1 MIVFEM
7 WGKPQGKARART
19 FYNHRLGRSQSVT
32 PTNTVLYENYIK
44 ECYKATESSE
54 FWFDKE
60 PLAMKIV
67 ALFEIPKS
75 FTKKQRADIENG
87 LLYPTKK
94 PDADNIAKVVCD
106 ALNDVAYKDDTQIID
121 LHILKFYT
129 TQRPRVIVE
138 IKGYEQ
144 NEQQAEWLHKTS

>member
-44 ECYKATESSE
+44 ECYNTAENSE
-54 FWFDKE
+54 VWFNKE

-87 LLYPTKK
+87 LLFPTKK

-106 ALNDVAYKDDTQIID
+106 ALNGVAYTDDTQIID

-138 IKGYEQ
+138 IKRYEQ
-144 NEQQAEWLHKTS
+144 NEQQAEWIYKNS

>member
-7 WGKPQGKARART
+7 WGKPQGKARSRT

-129 TQRPRVIVE
+129 KDRPKVIVE
-138 IKGYEQ
+138 IKRYEQ
-144 NEQQAEWLHKTS
+144 ETERIYQDP

>member
-60 PLAMKIV
+60 PLAMQIV

-121 LHILKFYT
+121 LHILKFYAKD
-129 TQRPRVIVE
+129 RPKVIVE
-138 IKGYEQ
+138 IKRYEQ

>member
-44 ECYKATESSE
+44 ECYNTAESSE
-54 FWFDKE
+54 FWFNKE

-75 FTKKQRADIENG
+75 FTKKQRADIEKG

-106 ALNDVAYKDDTQIID
+106 ALNGVAYTDDTQIID

-138 IKGYEQ
+138 IKRYEQ

>member
-7 WGKPQGKARART
+7 WGEPQGKARART

-106 ALNDVAYKDDTQIID
+106 ALNEVAYKDDTQIID

-138 IKGYEQ
+138 IKRYEQ
-144 NEQQAEWLHKTS
+144 NEQQAEWIHKTS

>member
-19 FYNHRLGRSQSVT
+19 FYNHHLGRHQSVT

-54 FWFDKE
+54 IWFDKE

-94 PDADNIAKVVCD
+94 PDVDNLAKVVCD

-138 IKGYEQ
+138 IKRYEQ
-144 NEQQAEWLHKTS
+144 NKQQAEWIHKTS

>member
-19 FYNHRLGRSQSVT
+19 FYNHHLGCHQSVT

-138 IKGYEQ
+138 IKRYEQ
-144 NEQQAEWLHKTS
+144 NEQQAEWIHKTS

>member
-44 ECYKATESSE
+44 ECYNTAESSE
-54 FWFDKE
+54 FWFNKE

-75 FTKKQRADIENG
+75 FTKKQRADIESG
-87 LLYPTKK
+87 LLFPTKK

-106 ALNDVAYKDDTQIID
+106 ALNGVAYTDDTQIID

-129 TQRPRVIVE
+129 KDRPKVIVE
-138 IKGYEQ
+138 IKRYEQ
-144 NEQQAEWLHKTS
+144 ETERIYQDP

>member
-1 MIVFEM
+1 MITFEM

-19 FYNHRLGRSQSVT
+19 FYNHLLGRSQSVT

-44 ECYKATESSE
+44 ECYTIAENGES
-54 FWFDKE
+54 WFNKE

-121 LHILKFYT
+121 LHILKFYAKD
-129 TQRPRVIVE
+129 RPKVIVE
-138 IKGYEQ
+138 IKRYEQ

>member
-1 MIVFEM
+1 
-7 WGKPQGKARART
+7 
-19 FYNHRLGRSQSVT
+19 
-32 PTNTVLYENYIK
+32 
-44 ECYKATESSE
+44 
-54 FWFDKE
+54 
-60 PLAMKIV
+60 MKIV

-87 LLYPTKK
+87 LLYPTKR
-94 PDADNIAKVVCD
+94 PDVDNLAKVVCD

-138 IKGYEQ
+138 LKRYEQ
-144 NEQQAEWLHKTS
+144 NGQYTEWLHKAS

>member
-54 FWFDKE
+54 FWFNKE

-75 FTKKQRADIENG
+75 FTKKQRADIKNG
-87 LLYPTKK
+87 LLFPTKK

-106 ALNDVAYKDDTQIID
+106 ALNGVAYTDDTQIID
-121 LHILKFYT
+121 LHILKFYAKD
-129 TQRPRVIVE
+129 RPRVIVE
-138 IKGYEQ
+138 IKRYEQ

>member
-19 FYNHRLGRSQSVT
+19 FYNHHLGRHQSVT

-54 FWFDKE
+54 IWFDKE

-87 LLYPTKK
+87 LLYPTKR
-94 PDADNIAKVVCD
+94 PDVDNLAKVVCD
-106 ALNDVAYKDDTQIID
+106 ALNEVAYKDDTQIID

-138 IKGYEQ
+138 IKRYEQ
-144 NEQQAEWLHKTS
+144 ETERIYQDP